1 MSVTPPGR
9 ILVVGDLHANT
20 GAGFSVIDHAAA
32 LAADL
37 ILQVGDFGFW
47 FDPQGSKYLRKM
59 EGRLAARDLRL
70 WWVDGNHEQFDRLNA
85 IPVGDDGRRQISE
98 HIWHLPRGF
107 RWQWDNT
114 AWVAAGGAVS
124 VDQNYR
130 TEGKTWFP
138 AEELTDQQVAQII
151 ADGSA
156 DIVVAHD
163 APLGIPFL
171 RIRLGQ
177 DKPAWRRESQ
187 WPTGLIVRSDE
198 HQRRV
203 RRARH
208 GPRPSQPALPTGR
221 RRRLDHPRSRL
232 ITQLAQRT
240 TQTTNAKCVVS
251 ATCLSRRAN
260 FGVKKPTTV
269 SLDNPE
275 PPSGIEPETYA
286 LRERRSTD

>member
-32 LAADL
+32 LASDL

-59 EGRLAARDLRL
+59 EARLAARDLRL

-107 RWQWDNT
+107 RWQWNNT
-114 AWVAAGGAVS
+114 VWVAAGGAVS

-138 AEELTDQQVAQII
+138 AEELTDQQVDQII
-151 ADGSA
+151 ADGPA

-203 RRARH
+203 RRLVEGVHASRVFH
-208 GPRPSQPALPTGR
+208 GHHHIRYSDTLAAAHGDVQIEGLGMDLDPLSQR
-221 RRRLDHPRSRL
+221 
-232 ITQLAQRT
+232 
-240 TQTTNAKCVVS
+240 
-251 ATCLSRRAN
+251 CLLVD
-260 FGVKKPTTV
+260 GDGWTILEV
-269 SLDNPE
+269 D
-275 PPSGIEPETYA
+275 
-286 LRERRSTD
+286 